1 MSKLDEML
9 AKKVTLITKINGIK
23 LSTYK
28 DYIQVGNSE
37 MKLVYREGK
46 DDEYDLLKD
55 MLSTASRNYQKEL
68 EAIEDKI
75 AAINELLG
83 E

>member
-9 AKKVTLITKINGIK
+9 ARKIMLKTKINGIQIAVK
-23 LSTYK
+23 K

-37 MKLVYREGK
+37 MKIVYRSGK
-46 DDEYDLLKD
+46 DAEYDLLLD
-55 MLSTASRNYQKEL
+55 MFALANRNTQIELKEID
-68 EAIEDKI
+68 AKI